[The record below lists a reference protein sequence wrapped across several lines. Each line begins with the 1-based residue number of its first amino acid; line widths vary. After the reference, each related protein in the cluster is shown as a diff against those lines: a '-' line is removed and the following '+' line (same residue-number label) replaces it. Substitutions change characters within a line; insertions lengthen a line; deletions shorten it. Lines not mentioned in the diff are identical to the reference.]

1 MAIRNLSFCSLCLLS
16 LAVSQEMETN
26 CFHSNCFHSRDKSHW
41 QTWGG
46 CFSSSSPIQQSS
58 PVQHQF
64 CFVFFFFAELVTCG
78 ILVPKPGVEPVPS
91 VVKAQNPNH

>member
-16 LAVSQEMETN
+16 LAMSQEMET
-26 CFHSNCFHSRDKSHW
+26 NCFHSRDKSHW

-91 VVKAQNPNH
+91 IVKAQSPNH